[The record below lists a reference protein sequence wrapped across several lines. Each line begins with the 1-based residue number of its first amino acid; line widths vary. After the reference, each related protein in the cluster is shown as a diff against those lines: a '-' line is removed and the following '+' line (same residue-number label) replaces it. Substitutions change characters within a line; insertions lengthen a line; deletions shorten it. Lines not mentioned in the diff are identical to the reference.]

1 MTNICTK
8 RALAASA
15 AVTLLLLS
23 PASLVRA
30 QAGVERKVLLQED
43 LTIPA
48 GGYQVTL
55 IGVTIA
61 AGAREGQHTHP
72 GTLVGQ
78 VQEGELML
86 EKQGLPTQIYKA
98 GESFSVKPGQ
108 IHEGMNHG
116 QTPIKI
122 LVTVVAEKGKP
133 LTTQVK

>member
-1 MTNICTK
+1 MLNINKCV
-8 RALAASA
+8 LAASIA
-15 AVTLLLLS
+15 AALLWS
-23 PASLVRA
+23 TASLVNA

-43 LTIPA
+43 LAVP
-48 GGYQVTL
+48 GYQITL

-61 AGAREGQHTHP
+61 GGAREGQHTHP

-86 EKQGLPTQIYKA
+86 EKQGLPTQTYKA

-116 QTPIKI
+116 KTPTKI
-122 LVTVVAEKGKP
+122 LVTLVAEKGKP

>member
-1 MTNICTK
+1 MLNINRCVLAGSVVA
-8 RALAASA
+8 ALLWSA
-15 AVTLLLLS
+15 
-23 PASLVRA
+23 ASLVNA
-30 QAGVERKVLLQED
+30 QTGVERKVLLQED
-43 LTIPA
+43 SAVP
-48 GGYQVTL
+48 GYQITL

-86 EKQGLPTQIYKA
+86 EKQGLPTQTVKA

-116 QTPIKI
+116 KTPTKI
-122 LVTVVAEKGKP
+122 LVTLVAEKGKP

>member
-1 MTNICTK
+1 MNINKCVV
-8 RALAASA
+8 AGFMAAA
-15 AVTLLLLS
+15 LLS
-23 PASLVRA
+23 STSSVV
-30 QAGVERKVLLQED
+30 QGQTGVERKVLLQED
-43 LTIPA
+43 LTTP
-48 GGYQVTL
+48 GYQITL

-86 EKQGLPTQIYKA
+86 EKQGLPTQTYKA

-116 QTPIKI
+116 KTPIKI
-122 LVTVVAEKGKP
+122 LVTLVAEKGKP

>member
-1 MTNICTK
+1 MLINKCV
-8 RALAASA
+8 LAVSIA
-15 AVTLLLLS
+15 AVLLWS
-23 PASLVRA
+23 TASLVNA

-43 LTIPA
+43 STVP
-48 GGYQVTL
+48 GYQISL

-61 AGAREGQHTHP
+61 AGAREGLHTHP

-86 EKQGLPTQIYKA
+86 EKQGLPTQTYKA

-108 IHEGMNHG
+108 VHEGMNHG
-116 QTPIKI
+116 KTPIKI
-122 LVTVVAEKGKP
+122 LVTLVAEKGKP

>member
-1 MTNICTK
+1 MMPNICAK
-8 RALAASA
+8 RALVAFV
-15 AVTLLLLS
+15 AVALLLS
-23 PASLVRA
+23 AASLVRA

-43 LTIPA
+43 LTIP
-48 GGYQVTL
+48 GYQTTL

-61 AGAREGQHTHP
+61 AGAREGLHTHP

-86 EKQGLPTQIYKA
+86 EKQGLPTQTFKA

-108 IHEGMNHG
+108 VHEGMNHG
-116 QTPIKI
+116 KTPVKI
-122 LVTVVAEKGKP
+122 LVTVVAEKCKP

>member
-1 MTNICTK
+1 MLNMNKCVLAGSIAA
-8 RALAASA
+8 ALLWS
-15 AVTLLLLS
+15 T
-23 PASLVRA
+23 ASLVNA

-43 LTIPA
+43 AAVP
-48 GGYQVTL
+48 GYQISL
-55 IGVTIA
+55 IDVTIA

-78 VQEGELML
+78 VQQGELML
-86 EKQGLPTQIYKA
+86 EKQGLPTQTYKA

-116 QTPIKI
+116 KTPIKI
-122 LVTVVAEKGKP
+122 LVTLVAEKGKP

>member
-1 MTNICTK
+1 MLNVSMT
-8 RALAASA
+8 RALAVA
-15 AVTLLLLS
+15 AVVPLLLS
-23 PASLVRA
+23 PASLVQA

-43 LTIPA
+43 LSVP
-48 GGYQVTL
+48 GQQVSL
-55 IGVTIA
+55 IAVTIA

-86 EKQGLPTQIYKA
+86 EQQGLPTRTFKA

-108 IHEGMNHG
+108 VHEGMNHG
-116 QTPIKI
+116 KTPIKI

>member
-1 MTNICTK
+1 MLNIHKCVLAGSIAA
-8 RALAASA
+8 ALLWS
-15 AVTLLLLS
+15 T
-23 PASLVRA
+23 ASLVNA

-43 LTIPA
+43 LSVP
-48 GGYQVTL
+48 GYQVSL

-86 EKQGLPTQIYKA
+86 EKQGLPTQTYKA

-116 QTPIKI
+116 KTPIKI
-122 LVTVVAEKGKP
+122 LVTLVAEKGKP

>member
-1 MTNICTK
+1 MLNIHKCVLAGSIAA
-8 RALAASA
+8 ALLWS
-15 AVTLLLLS
+15 T
-23 PASLVRA
+23 ASLVNA

-43 LTIPA
+43 AAVP
-48 GGYQVTL
+48 GYQISL
-55 IGVTIA
+55 IDVTIA

-78 VQEGELML
+78 VQQGELML
-86 EKQGLPTQIYKA
+86 EKQGLPTQTYKA

-116 QTPIKI
+116 KTPIKI
-122 LVTVVAEKGKP
+122 LVTLVAEKGKP

>member
-1 MTNICTK
+1 MNINKCVV
-8 RALAASA
+8 AGFMAAA
-15 AVTLLLLS
+15 LLS
-23 PASLVRA
+23 STSSVV
-30 QAGVERKVLLQED
+30 QGQTGVERKVLLQED
-43 LTIPA
+43 LTTP
-48 GGYQVTL
+48 GYQITL

-61 AGAREGQHTHP
+61 AGAREGLHTHP

-86 EKQGLPTQIYKA
+86 EKQGLPTQTYKA

-116 QTPIKI
+116 KTPIKI
-122 LVTVVAEKGKP
+122 LVTLVAEKGKP

>member
-1 MTNICTK
+1 MLNINKCVLAGSIAA
-8 RALAASA
+8 ALLWS
-15 AVTLLLLS
+15 T
-23 PASLVRA
+23 ASLVNA

-43 LTIPA
+43 SAVP
-48 GGYQVTL
+48 GYQISL

-61 AGAREGQHTHP
+61 AGAREGLHTHP

-86 EKQGLPTQIYKA
+86 EKQGLPTQTYKA

-108 IHEGMNHG
+108 VHEGMNHG
-116 QTPIKI
+116 KTPIKI

>member
-1 MTNICTK
+1 MLNMNRCVLAGSIAA
-8 RALAASA
+8 ALLWS
-15 AVTLLLLS
+15 T
-23 PASLVRA
+23 ASLVNA

-43 LTIPA
+43 AAVP
-48 GGYQVTL
+48 GYQISL
-55 IGVTIA
+55 IDVTIA

-78 VQEGELML
+78 VQQGELML
-86 EKQGLPTQIYKA
+86 EKQGLPTQTYKA

-116 QTPIKI
+116 KTPIKI

>member
-1 MTNICTK
+1 MLNVSIT
-8 RALAASA
+8 RVVGALC
-15 AVTLLLLS
+15 AVALLAVS
-23 PASLVRA
+23 PASIVQA

-43 LTIPA
+43 LSVP
-48 GGYQVTL
+48 GQQVSL
-55 IGVTIA
+55 IAVTIA
-61 AGAREGQHTHP
+61 VGAREGKHTHP

-86 EKQGLPTQIYKA
+86 EQQGLPTRTYKA

-108 IHEGMNHG
+108 VHEGMNHG

-133 LTTQVK
+133 LTSQVK

>member
-1 MTNICTK
+1 MQ
-8 RALAASA
+8 
-15 AVTLLLLS
+15 
-23 PASLVRA
+23 A

-43 LTIPA
+43 LAVP
-48 GGYQVTL
+48 GYQITL

-61 AGAREGQHTHP
+61 VGAREGQHTHP

-86 EKQGLPTQIYKA
+86 EKQGLPTQTYKA

-108 IHEGMNHG
+108 VHEGMNHG
-116 QTPIKI
+116 KTPIKI
-122 LVTVVAEKGKP
+122 LVTLVAEKGKP

>member
-1 MTNICTK
+1 MLNMNKYVVVGSIAA
-8 RALAASA
+8 ALLWS
-15 AVTLLLLS
+15 T
-23 PASLVRA
+23 ASLVNA

-43 LTIPA
+43 LAVP
-48 GGYQVTL
+48 GYQVTL
-55 IGVTIA
+55 IDVTIA

-78 VQEGELML
+78 VQAGELML
-86 EKQGLPTQIYKA
+86 EKQGLPTQTYKA

-116 QTPIKI
+116 KTPTKI